1 MPQDQTPFL
10 GEFLPSGEGECMR
23 GSVDRHE
30 CGLNPRA
37 DRAEGIVAPR
47 PDGDKCGVGLV
58 NRRPW
63 TVIQD
68 IRVVATEGRVE
79 LFSLIGM
86 GLGGVVQTLSEKY
99 SKLVSTRRFCDCPVG

>member
-1 MPQDQTPFL
+1 
-10 GEFLPSGEGECMR
+10 MR

-58 NRRPW
+58 NRRP
-63 TVIQD
+63 
-68 IRVVATEGRVE
+68 
-79 LFSLIGM
+79 
-86 GLGGVVQTLSEKY
+86 
-99 SKLVSTRRFCDCPVG
+99 